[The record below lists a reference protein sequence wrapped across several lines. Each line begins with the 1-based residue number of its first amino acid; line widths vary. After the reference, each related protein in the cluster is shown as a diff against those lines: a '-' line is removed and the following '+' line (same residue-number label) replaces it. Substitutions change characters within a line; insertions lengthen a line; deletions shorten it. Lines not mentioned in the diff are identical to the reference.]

1 MVVMGHVLCLCMSNM
16 GDCVPFRL
24 IGAIHMP
31 LFFFISGWFS
41 YKVLPNGSIARP
53 NLGKRFMQLMLP
65 TFVVGGLYILA
76 YNSLGLYRH
85 NDTSLEWFWMA
96 ASKKGYWFTVALFEI
111 TLIYALIAPL
121 LHKIKRA
128 WMALCASL
136 ILSVAIIAAGKVS
149 PILEGPFEFNVVGCY
164 LFPFLFG
171 VIARRNAEDFNHL
184 INNELVTT
192 ISLAILAV
200 CLFAA
205 TEYKQISNTILLITR
220 LISHIPLVIIAIA
233 VCQPWVNKSYS
244 QPQGPSRIVRIWIYL
259 GRNSLGI
266 YLLHYFMLF
275 PMQNIQIWL
284 QPMLPGF
291 VPTTLVAI
299 LGATAIISCTCMV
312 IEVLKPSKMLSKILT
327 GT

>member
-1 MVVMGHVLCLCMSNM
+1 MVVMGHVLRLCMSDM

-53 NLGKRFMQLMLP
+53 NLGKRFMQLMIP

-85 NDTSLEWFWMA
+85 SDTSLEWFWMA

-149 PILEGPFEFNVVGCY
+149 PILEGPFEFNPVGHY
-164 LFPFLFG
+164 LFTFLIG
-171 VIARRNAEDFNHL
+171 VLARRHKDSFERMIH
-184 INNELVTT
+184 NEWVIT
-192 ISLAILAV
+192 LAFITVAG
-200 CLFAA
+200 CLSVSVFDP
-205 TEYKQISNTILLITR
+205 QMSNTTMFIL
-220 LISHIPLVIIAIA
+220 HIPLAMIVIRVIRTWTDA
-233 VCQPWVNKSYS
+233 SYES
-244 QPQGPSRIVRIWIYL
+244 LQGPSTFVRLWIYL

-275 PMQNIQIWL
+275 PMHNVEAWL

-312 IEVLKPSKMLSKILT
+312 LEVLKPSKTLSKILT